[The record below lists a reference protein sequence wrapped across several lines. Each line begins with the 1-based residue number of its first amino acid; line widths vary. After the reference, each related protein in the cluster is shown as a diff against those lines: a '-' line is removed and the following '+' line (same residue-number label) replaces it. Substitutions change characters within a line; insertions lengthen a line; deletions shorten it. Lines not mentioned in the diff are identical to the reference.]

1 MFVPRA
7 AAQDQP
13 ERTSSKAVACRIS
26 AISAPS
32 NNPNA
37 VVRICLASAFRSCPI
52 LSRAR
57 LIALLSSQNRAP
69 CCFAQ
74 LYRFAKTLLCGRL
87 RRGLL
92 VLQGQLALDAQ
103 ELWSVPLFLPGV
115 TSRQSLLDQR
125 EAGSNFIGI
134 SKARREFAR
143 EKQEA
148 RQISGVAGLVQLV
161 AQQRQSGVEVAAPG
175 DNEGLESGCPK
186 PPQAY
191 AVTVGMF
198 QQIRAVAFRGIQI
211 ASQIG
216 DRARALPKD
225 TAERQGMVVRAS
237 FFDILRDQP
246 RAPDRPDPGATGCAH
261 GSSAWKSAESS
272 GKILGFSASRC
283 RLASTRSM

>member
-1 MFVPRA
+1 M
-7 AAQDQP
+7 
-13 ERTSSKAVACRIS
+13 
-26 AISAPS
+26 
-32 NNPNA
+32 
-37 VVRICLASAFRSCPI
+37 
-52 LSRAR
+52 
-57 LIALLSSQNRAP
+57 
-69 CCFAQ
+69 
-74 LYRFAKTLLCGRL
+74 
-87 RRGLL
+87 
-92 VLQGQLALDAQ
+92 
-103 ELWSVPLFLPGV
+103 
-115 TSRQSLLDQR
+115 TSRQRLLDQR

-161 AQQRQSGVEVAAPG
+161 AQQRQSGVEIAAPG
-175 DNEGLESGCPK
+175 DNEGLETGCPE

-211 ASQIG
+211 TSQIG

-246 RAPDRPDPGATGCAH
+246 
-261 GSSAWKSAESS
+261 
-272 GKILGFSASRC
+272 
-283 RLASTRSM
+283 